1 MGIPRPLNLAAG
13 VALLATSAL
22 ASEGVKVGAA
32 CLPPGTSMEET
43 LWILEAEL
51 SPLSVATLDATAPAP
66 GRAYVVIGIDACTVD
81 PPGARVTVWTNGA
94 PQVRVVEL
102 TGLDVATRSRTLAL
116 ALAEATRDFAAPV
129 FATSAPPVKPVAVE
143 SLPAPEDPATPVVAP
158 PVTGRPMAED
168 APPGAHATESG
179 RVVPRVGALF
189 RVVASPAT
197 ALGGGEIGLGF
208 RRMALTV
215 SALGTTRSVSTG
227 SVTLVT
233 VFASP
238 SIDLLYFG
246 ANTSLRL
253 SGELGFV
260 TGSGSANAP
269 ATASSASTVHLGLGA
284 GIASAFPLGQGWAL
298 LGVLQAGYAS
308 SLTVRASGSEVA
320 GLSGLSVTASVGLN
334 VPFGP

>member
-1 MGIPRPLNLAAG
+1 
-13 VALLATSAL
+13 
-22 ASEGVKVGAA
+22 
-32 CLPPGTSMEET
+32 
-43 LWILEAEL
+43 
-51 SPLSVATLDATAPAP
+51 
-66 GRAYVVIGIDACTVD
+66 VIGIDACTVD

-102 TGLDVATRSRTLAL
+102 TGLDVGTRSRTLAL
-116 ALAEATRDFAAPV
+116 ALAEATRDFAAPM
-129 FATSAPPVKPVAVE
+129 FASHAPAAPPRVE
-143 SLPAPEDPATPVVAP
+143 PAGIESRSVPEDSTMPVLAP
-158 PVTGRPMAED
+158 PVTGDRPIADD
-168 APPGAHATESG
+168 APSPGYAVERG

-189 RVVASPAT
+189 RFVASPAT
-197 ALGGGEIGLGF
+197 VLGGVEMGLGF
-208 RRMALTV
+208 RRTALTV

-227 SVTLVT
+227 SVTLVA

-246 ANTSLRL
+246 ANTSLRV
-253 SGELGFV
+253 SGEVGFV

-269 ATASSASTVHLGLGA
+269 ATASSASTAHLGLGA

-298 LGVLQAGYAS
+298 VGVLQGGYAS
-308 SLTVRASGSEVA
+308 SLTVRASGREVA